1 MHHGL
6 ASRGPAHTKKLGS
19 SRPLLA
25 AVSSTTSCKTKVH
38 KITKYW
44 VYNYVSISQT
54 QRCTSKLQIKHAT
67 GNRQPVIYSKPQSGL
82 RPLDLRLLRARK
94 VQVPKKAIGG
104 PTHQRW
110 SHRVPVIKCWT
121 KGLKCEFHL
130 TVKLN
135 LNRLGQ
141 NFLHVFFWGFP
152 VKTMPFGSCQYE
164 VFLEVQKIYNIY
176 IYKGTTSHKWTCLK
190 SKAFNIL
197 PINIYHDFITKSNNP
212 IGSIRIF
219 SLSTTSG
226 SYSSLASSTKW
237 KAISS
242 MVPSGSL
249 PEAWQKTTRVSSW
262 FQLDKKKQ
270 HISLEPARQRWGLEL
285 DEKAQFVFQMRPSWA
300 HFLHWRLLLQ
310 GTKWKRKPVQNAQWS
325 IWPVLHKFWSNWA
338 KTKHPQ
344 PATETST

>member
-1 MHHGL
+1 MGVFETQSVQHL
-6 ASRGPAHTKKLGS
+6 A
-19 SRPLLA
+19 
-25 AVSSTTSCKTKVH
+25 
-38 KITKYW
+38 
-44 VYNYVSISQT
+44 N
-54 QRCTSKLQIKHAT
+54 KH
-67 GNRQPVIYSKPQSGL
+67 I
-82 RPLDLRLLRARK
+82 
-94 VQVPKKAIGG
+94 I
-104 PTHQRW
+104 
-110 SHRVPVIKCWT
+110 
-121 KGLKCEFHL
+121 
-130 TVKLN
+130 
-135 LNRLGQ
+135 
-141 NFLHVFFWGFP
+141 
-152 VKTMPFGSCQYE
+152 
-164 VFLEVQKIYNIY
+164 
-176 IYKGTTSHKWTCLK
+176 
-190 SKAFNIL
+190 
-197 PINIYHDFITKSNNP
+197 P
-212 IGSIRIF
+212 IGSIRIL

-249 PEAWQKTTRVSSW
+249 PEALQKTTRVSSW

-300 HFLHWRLLLQ
+300 HFLHWRLLLL